1 MVSVCV
7 CVCCYPH
14 SRPLLL
20 DPTGTAPSPTGG
32 GDPNDDNPLQE
43 HLSLI
48 IGVCIG
54 LGVCVLFGIACFIW
68 LGELCLCCVCDMSY
82 NIFLSQTGGCGY
94 CVLILFVQECQRIV
108 STGQIVHLATMGLLH
123 HAWCVRHECHIM
135 CCNTCMY
142 YWYIHTHA
150 HTHTHTHTYIL

>member
-1 MVSVCV
+1 MVGVSGGVQIPEHLVVHVAETTDSLDTTIAMIPSPSPADGECVCV

-68 LGELCLCCVCDMSY
+68 LGELCVYVVCV
-82 NIFLSQTGGCGY
+82 I
-94 CVLILFVQECQRIV
+94 
-108 STGQIVHLATMGLLH
+108 
-123 HAWCVRHECHIM
+123 
-135 CCNTCMY
+135 
-142 YWYIHTHA
+142 
-150 HTHTHTHTYIL
+150 